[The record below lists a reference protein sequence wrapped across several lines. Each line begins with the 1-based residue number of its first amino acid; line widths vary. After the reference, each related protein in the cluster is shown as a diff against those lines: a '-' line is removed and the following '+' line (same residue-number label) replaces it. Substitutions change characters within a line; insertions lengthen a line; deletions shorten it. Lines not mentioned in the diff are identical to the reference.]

1 MSLMITRYSCSQ
13 KDLINE
19 QVILALTLLFEQ
31 CCITSYLRM
40 RRTNPFSSF
49 IVSLSIEESTQQLNF
64 SLAGL
69 WCLTSYVCLCVR
81 SSLASCTPAML
92 SALSLRRRTAVSD
105 LTHTQTHIHTLI
117 LAKEPHNNEWITP
130 RATRTRETKTPELR
144 GIKLHLSSPSFPVP
158 PYTSP
163 ICTSFLPHTSWAL
176 LFFFPSRTKG
186 ALCYSPHL
194 LQPILSSPFAFTCT
208 LGALSLAACHPCCCW
223 KPVISLL

>member
-1 MSLMITRYSCSQ
+1 MITRYSCSQ

-105 LTHTQTHIHTLI
+105 LTHTHKHTYTH
-117 LAKEPHNNEWITP
+117 
-130 RATRTRETKTPELR
+130 
-144 GIKLHLSSPSFPVP
+144 
-158 PYTSP
+158 
-163 ICTSFLPHTSWAL
+163 SFLQRSLTTMSESHPEPLAQG
-176 LFFFPSRTKG
+176 RRKR
-186 ALCYSPHL
+186 
-194 LQPILSSPFAFTCT
+194 LS
-208 LGALSLAACHPCCCW
+208 
-223 KPVISLL
+223 